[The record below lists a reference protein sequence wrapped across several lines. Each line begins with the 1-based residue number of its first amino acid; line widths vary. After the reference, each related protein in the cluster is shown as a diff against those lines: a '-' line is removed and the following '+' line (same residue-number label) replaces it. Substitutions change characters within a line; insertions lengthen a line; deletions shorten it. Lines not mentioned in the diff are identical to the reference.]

1 MQLTPRK
8 GTTRAVKLLAK
19 GRQYLQP
26 KPEAEESEESVSEQC
41 SSDEESQSP
50 CSSGTTEDSSKD
62 SSTSSSDRFT
72 PGSDDDTDDEDVSSE
87 YPSEDEP
94 LERTRSK
101 TKKCGPLVGI
111 TKEVVL
117 DAEGIS
123 QISESSYKSA
133 TTSTDTQEMDDQ
145 EMELVME
152 KYVQK
157 TGQCQ
162 FNAKFLR
169 KIKIQ
174 VALNKHRKTKCCP
187 YCPFTEPENATMV
200 QKHHG
205 ETSCG

>member
-8 GTTRAVKLLAK
+8 GTTTRAVKLLAN

-41 SSDEESQSP
+41 SSDEESQPP
-50 CSSGTTEDSSKD
+50 CSSGTTGDSSKD
-62 SSTSSSDRFT
+62 SSTSLSDRFS
-72 PGSDDDTDDEDVSSE
+72 PGSDDDDTDDEDVSSE

-101 TKKCGPLVGI
+101 TKKCGPPVVKN
-111 TKEVVL
+111 KEVVL
-117 DAEGIS
+117 DAEGFS
-123 QISESSYKSA
+123 QVRESSYKSA

-145 EMELVME
+145 VME

-157 TGQCQ
+157 AGKCQ
-162 FNAKFLR
+162 YNAKFLR

-174 VALNKHRKTKCCP
+174 VALDKHRKTKCCP
-187 YCPFTEPENATMV
+187 YCPFTEPEKTTMV
-200 QKHHG
+200 
-205 ETSCG
+205 

>member
-1 MQLTPRK
+1 MEQLKILVKIRPPR
-8 GTTRAVKLLAK
+8 RAIDSL
-19 GRQYLQP
+19 
-26 KPEAEESEESVSEQC
+26 PEVMM
-41 SSDEESQSP
+41 
-50 CSSGTTEDSSKD
+50 T
-62 SSTSSSDRFT
+62 
-72 PGSDDDTDDEDVSSE
+72 TDDEDVSSE

-117 DAEGIS
+117 NAEGIS

-152 KYVQK
+152 KYVQQ

-169 KIKIQ
+169 KIKI
-174 VALNKHRKTKCCP
+174 KSP
-187 YCPFTEPENATMV
+187 
-200 QKHHG
+200 
-205 ETSCG
+205 